1 MIALHTNVPVRF
13 LVQDDPEQVSAAAEV
28 IDEFTDA
35 DPGFSR
41 VVLVELVWVLERA
54 CGIPSRAATS
64 RESFRVPITSHR

>member
-1 MIALHTNVPVRF
+1 VRF
-13 LVQDDPEQVSAAAEV
+13 LVQDDPEQVSVAAEM

-54 CGIPSRAATS
+54 CGIPSRAATP
-64 RESFRVPITSHR
+64 RESFRTPITSHR